1 MQKKVTRIIKE
12 KINPIL
18 QEHYGSAE
26 ITGINEGVIKVKFLG
41 ACSSCPAAQNTL
53 EDTVKTIL
61 MEEMPEVKDVV
72 LDTSVSE
79 DLIDMAKKIL
89 NKEK

>member
-1 MQKKVTRIIKE
+1 MHNEVTKIIKE

-18 QEHYGSAE
+18 QEHFGSAE
-26 ITGINEGVIKVKFLG
+26 ITEINDGVVKVKFLG
-41 ACSSCPAAQNTL
+41 ACSSCPAAQYTL
-53 EDTVKTIL
+53 EDTVKAIL
-61 MEEMPEVKDVV
+61 MEEFPEIKDVI

-89 NKEK
+89 NKDK